1 MTQLN
6 KLNTYNHGT
15 VCMNAMHNVIINQR
29 NDIYRV
35 LNRWKYFHTHF
46 KYQYIKAPMKVFNC
60 NKQNRLT
67 SHSATVAHHA
77 F

>member
-29 NDIYRV
+29 NDIEY
-35 LNRWKYFHTHF
+35 
-46 KYQYIKAPMKVFNC
+46 
-60 NKQNRLT
+60 
-67 SHSATVAHHA
+67 
-77 F
+77 